1 MHARNIYDRALYN
14 ILSRYESWQFGKFP
28 AHFVLKKKIVANHM
42 KVISDREEKS
52 ACVLYIVTCIAVLA
66 FC

>member
-28 AHFVLKKKIVANHM
+28 AHFVLKKIVANHM

-52 ACVLYIVTCIAVLA
+52 AYVLYIGTCIAVLA